1 MGDIL
6 RFLYALADM
15 GLGDYTVWEIIDKI
29 EHQRN

>member
-15 GLGDYTVWEIIDKI
+15 GLGDYTVWEIIDKLT
-29 EHQRN
+29 E